1 MQFTVDVLPADVT
14 GFSVIDPQTG
24 KTQIRKGAVFTNLFL
39 ADEINRTS
47 SRTQAA
53 LLEVM
58 EEGSVSVDGITMT
71 LEQPFLV
78 IATQNPYGSAG
89 TQQLPESQLDRF
101 MIRLEIG
108 YPQEHDEI
116 EILKRKQN
124 PQSYRVQCV
133 AQRTQIGNAEGLQG
147 GVCTRFPLSLHHSA
161 AAGDKKQSAH
171 LSGSE
176 SKSRGSSA

>member
-1 MQFTVDVLPADVT
+1 
-14 GFSVIDPQTG
+14 
-24 KTQIRKGAVFTNLFL
+24 
-39 ADEINRTS
+39 
-47 SRTQAA
+47 
-53 LLEVM
+53 
-58 EEGSVSVDGITMT
+58 MT

-133 AQRTQIGNAEGLQG
+133 AQRTQILHG

-171 LSGSE
+171 ISGSE
-176 SKSRGSSA
+176 SKSRGSSV